1 MIENNGNLSVIKNSD
16 EFNSIPLNVIEDGNY
31 AKENLEMLKMQEKD
45 VDKLLKK
52 NKIKIEDVLVAT
64 MDEDSNFIYQL
75 KNEVKKK

>member
-16 EFNSIPLNVIEDGNY
+16 EFNAIPLNVIEDGNY

-64 MDEDSNFIYQL
+64 MDEDSNFIFQL

>member
-1 MIENNGNLSVIKNSD
+1 
-16 EFNSIPLNVIEDGNY
+16 
-31 AKENLEMLKMQEKD
+31 MLKMQEKD

>member
-16 EFNSIPLNVIEDGNY
+16 EFNVIPLNVIEDGNY

-64 MDEDSNFIYQL
+64 MDENSNFIFQL

>member
-1 MIENNGNLSVIKNSD
+1 
-16 EFNSIPLNVIEDGNY
+16 
-31 AKENLEMLKMQEKD
+31 MLKMQEKD
-45 VDKLLKK
+45 VDKLLNK